1 MGHIHANKAKLRARV
16 RRIAG
21 QVAAL
26 EKAIETNADCAAVLQ
41 QAAAARGA
49 LSGLVE
55 ALIFDHVEHHVAAPE
70 LDAEARRRGADEL
83 IAILGRYKS

>member
-1 MGHIHANKAKLRARV
+1 MAHIVASKAKLLARV
-16 RRIAG
+16 RRVAG

-26 EKAIETNADCAAVLQ
+26 ERAIGDNADCTAVLQ

-55 ALIFDHVEHHVAAPE
+55 ALILDHIEHHIAAAN
-70 LDAEARRRGADEL
+70 LDPVARRKGADDL
-83 IAILGRYKS
+83 IALLGRYK

>member
-1 MGHIHANKAKLRARV
+1 MGHISASKERLRARV
-16 RRIAG
+16 RRIGG
-21 QVAAL
+21 QISAL
-26 EKAIETNADCAAVLQ
+26 EKAINEDAECSAVLQ

-55 ALIFDHVEHHVAAPE
+55 ALILDHVEHHVAAPG
-70 LDAEARRRGADEL
+70 LDEAARRRGADEL

>member
-1 MGHIHANKAKLRARV
+1 MAHISTNKAKLLARV

-26 EKAIETNADCAAVLQ
+26 ERAIATDAECSAVLQ

-49 LSGLVE
+49 LGGLVE
-55 ALIFDHVEHHVAAPE
+55 VLILDHLEHHVAAPG
-70 LDAEARRRGADEL
+70 LDEAARRRGADEL
-83 IAILGRYKS
+83 ITILGRYKS

>member
-1 MGHIHANKAKLRARV
+1 MAHLTESKSKLRARV

-21 QVAAL
+21 QIAAL
-26 EKAIETNADCAAVLQ
+26 ERAIDGDVECAAVLQ

-55 ALIFDHVEHHVAAPE
+55 ALILDHVEHHVAAPD
-70 LDAEARRRGADEL
+70 LDADARRRGADEL